1 MKTQFKSPGLP
12 GGGNDRKVLLTYWFI
27 SNKHNQVVFDALE
40 QLQRELGNEACRIVC
55 LNPFNSAEDIAQYCS
70 KLPYAFEFSADQSQ
84 TALFY
89 QISSYPTCLLMEA
102 SGRILH
108 RQDGF
113 RDELLH
119 DFETILRKGVL
130 IEQESP
136 QTMGR
141 MVPFLPYKPGLN
153 LGNG

>member
-1 MKTQFKSPGLP
+1 MKTQFNSPNLSS
-12 GGGNDRKVLLTYWFI
+12 GNKDRKVLLTYWFI
-27 SNKHNQVVFDALE
+27 SNRHNQAVFEALA
-40 QLQRELGNEACRIVC
+40 QLQREIGHEACRIVC

-70 KLPYAFEFSADQSQ
+70 NLPYTFEFSADLRQ

-113 RDELLH
+113 REELLL
-119 DFETILRKGVL
+119 DFETLLRNGAAK
-130 IEQESP
+130 EQKSG
-136 QTMGR
+136 QKTGR
-141 MVPFLPYKPGLN
+141 VVPFLPYKPGLN

>member
-1 MKTQFKSPGLP
+1 MKTQFNSPATGHK
-12 GGGNDRKVLLTYWFI
+12 DRKVLLTYWFI
-27 SNKHNQVVFDALE
+27 SNKHNQAVFEALQ
-40 QLQRELGNEACRIVC
+40 QLQRELGHEACRIVC

-70 KLPYAFEFSADQSQ
+70 KLPYAFEFSADQRH

-89 QISSYPTCLLMEA
+89 QIYSYPTCLLMEA

-113 RDELLH
+113 RDELLL
-119 DFETILRKGVL
+119 DFEAILRKGAL
-130 IEQESP
+130 KEEEEP
-136 QTMGR
+136 QTKGR
-141 MVPFLPYKPGLN
+141 VVSFLPYKPGLN